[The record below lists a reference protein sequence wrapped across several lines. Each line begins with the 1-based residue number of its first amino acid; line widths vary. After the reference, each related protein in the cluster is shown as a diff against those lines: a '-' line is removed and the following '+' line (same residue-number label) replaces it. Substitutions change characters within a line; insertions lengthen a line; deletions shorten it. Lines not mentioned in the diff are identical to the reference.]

1 MHALIPGSQ
10 ALYTNSRIRLRHT
23 PVCSTHAPGVT
34 VPALQTTPPAAGAP
48 ECSALVDR
56 VLELTADTGTRQS
69 C

>member
-1 MHALIPGSQ
+1 MHALIPGPQ

-34 VPALQTTPPAAGAP
+34 VPALQTTPPAGVP
-48 ECSALVDR
+48 DSSALVDR

-69 C
+69 W